1 MRITSATSLSSLVS
15 ASVSSEKILREY
27 CIGTGE
33 IDKIQMRSEQT
44 ESVSSTSNGG
54 SQSLPLCP
62 KSQLSEVIR
71 LYCEESF
78 RTSKDSLSSLQ
89 KVFLY
94 YILVQVNF
102 ISNNFAYAGGIIT
115 TRFAASIAW
124 RQFQSHHQIPH
135 VTSDDHSELSYNGSM
150 HSSWDSS
157 LSSSTIQDEDNL
169 SVSSTTMNT
178 QRQTEDD
185 IRTKS
190 EEVSKSSTF
199 IPTSVDEDADEWGH
213 FMDFQEPESIAAANN
228 MADPF
233 QSLSKT
239 ILRRRGVK
247 VSVCKLDQLQ
257 EENSF
262 IMREVE

>member
-1 MRITSATSLSSLVS
+1 MHYICNQPTSLAS

-27 CIGTGE
+27 CIGIGE

-44 ESVSSTSNGG
+44 ESVCSTSNGG
-54 SQSLPLCP
+54 SYSLPLCP

-71 LYCEESF
+71 LYCEASF

-135 VTSDDHSELSYNGSM
+135 VTSNNHSKLSYNGSM

-169 SVSSTTMNT
+169 SVSSTTMNM

-199 IPTSVDEDADEWGH
+199 IPMSVDEDADEWGH